1 MIIVSLTYVMP
12 IEAVEAQLDG
22 HIAWLKEGYESGM
35 LIASGRKVPRTGGV
49 LLAKGDLEDVKAFCE
64 QDPFA
69 LHGIATYEF
78 TQTAITMTASGLEGL
93 KD

>member
-35 LIASGRKVPRTGGV
+35 LMASGRKVPRTGGV
-49 LLAKGDLEDVKAFCE
+49 LLAKGISRTSR
-64 QDPFA
+64 
-69 LHGIATYEF
+69 HS
-78 TQTAITMTASGLEGL
+78 ASGTPSLCTAL
-93 KD
+93 PPTSSRRQPSR